1 MASRLTQLE
10 SAALG
15 FSCQPCGWRAEQGL
29 NLEDREGRCQ
39 GRWGTAGMLEAEKEV
54 GCRRVPSEGAG
65 ATVAPRQGGPFSGS
79 HQWQAVFAT
88 ANSRTIEQFGLF
100 LGFGYSI

>member
-65 ATVAPRQGGPFSGS
+65 ATVAPRRGGLSVAATSGR
-79 HQWQAVFAT
+79 QYLQQQ
-88 ANSRTIEQFGLF
+88 ILEQ
-100 LGFGYSI
+100 